1 MNSNIKDYTHRAKR
15 KNKTDIVFSVSAYI
29 SAAVLYFSSIWIP
42 GIKYVPVLQF
52 LALIMLVVG
61 IFINQRYT
69 WTSFV
74 YGVIPE
80 ENKNS
85 GEVTGSFFVV
95 YRLSGKRRTCLA
107 KINMAD
113 CLKIIRCTHRD
124 PHKNEIS
131 HYGSPTE
138 YNFCA
143 TMCPAEYYRAVFSAD
158 GGIAVI
164 GFEPD
169 STLIEIIKDN
179 LTNEGEK
186 T

>member
-1 MNSNIKDYTHRAKR
+1 MSNKNDYTFRAKR
-15 KNKTDIVFSVSAYI
+15 KNKTDIVFSVCAYI

-52 LALIMLVVG
+52 LALALLVIG
-61 IFINQRYT
+61 IYINQRYT
-69 WTSFV
+69 WTSFI

-85 GEVTGSFFVV
+85 GEITGVFFVV
-95 YRLSGKRRTCLA
+95 YRVQGKHRTSLA

-113 CLKIIRCTHRD
+113 CKKLIRCTHRD
-124 PHKNEIS
+124 PHKDDIAK
-131 HYGSPTE
+131 YGPSTV

-143 TMCPAEYYRAVFSAD
+143 TMCPAEYYRAVFHAD

-169 STLIEIIKDN
+169 ETLLSIIKEQSANKGDN
-179 LTNEGEK
+179 I
-186 T
+186 